1 MCCEE
6 YLPLLNELLNKTLA
20 PGDKRGLEAH
30 LAVCEGCRAEFQRL
44 KKADDLLR
52 EIVSGMFSEI
62 EVPPE
67 LSCRIGKALEGQRQ
81 KPVRPAHLG
90 WLPALLRTSAVA
102 AALLLFIAAGTFGY
116 RYIFSPPWKQSEVVW
131 QEPAAGGEQKS
142 MVSSDDAGPEAGSET
157 GSGPGPETSGAK
169 DVRPESAPVIPREPA
184 PSSEPGK
191 NLNLQP
197 ESGIERLSQ
206 ESAPPGPGGPPEPD
220 PEPEVTGR
228 QRGGANI
235 PGDAGSAAD
244 SAPPEGALPAESP
257 GQEEKLLFAAGAPP
271 AVAENGEIPDAKE
284 KEGDFA
290 RDHQENATKELGLAY
305 LKPGYLPPG
314 AEFQDVTRISGTIYQ
329 NYRVGRF
336 SMQIR
341 QSPAVSSG
349 ITTGPASRKTGE
361 IEINGARAI
370 LTETEAGAENGT
382 SNRLITITWQQDG
395 LLLSVG
401 GELPLGELV
410 KVASSLE

>member
-1 MCCEE
+1 M
-6 YLPLLNELLNKTLA
+6 
-20 PGDKRGLEAH
+20 
-30 LAVCEGCRAEFQRL
+30 
-44 KKADDLLR
+44 
-52 EIVSGMFSEI
+52 
-62 EVPPE
+62 
-67 LSCRIGKALEGQRQ
+67 
-81 KPVRPAHLG
+81 
-90 WLPALLRTSAVA
+90 
-102 AALLLFIAAGTFGY
+102 
-116 RYIFSPPWKQSEVVW
+116 
-131 QEPAAGGEQKS
+131 
-142 MVSSDDAGPEAGSET
+142 
-157 GSGPGPETSGAK
+157 
-169 DVRPESAPVIPREPA
+169 
-184 PSSEPGK
+184 
-191 NLNLQP
+191 
-197 ESGIERLSQ
+197 
-206 ESAPPGPGGPPEPD
+206 
-220 PEPEVTGR
+220 
-228 QRGGANI
+228 
-235 PGDAGSAAD
+235 
-244 SAPPEGALPAESP
+244 
-257 GQEEKLLFAAGAPP
+257 
-271 AVAENGEIPDAKE
+271 
-284 KEGDFA
+284 
-290 RDHQENATKELGLAY
+290 AY